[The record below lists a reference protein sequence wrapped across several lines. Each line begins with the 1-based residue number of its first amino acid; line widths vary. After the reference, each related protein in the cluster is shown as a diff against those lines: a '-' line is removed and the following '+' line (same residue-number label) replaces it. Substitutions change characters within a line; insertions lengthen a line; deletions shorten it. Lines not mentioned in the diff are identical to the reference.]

1 MLKLEHLIIYVMSS
15 YGEYLSVIDEMAHI
29 GRWIN
34 VYELDPSDNSGR
46 FLLEGVLYIDDEIPI
61 VLPTMFAPLGF
72 PDDMLMDLLK
82 EKGDK
87 PFVISLSPEFMKP
100 VHHLHQVLSL

>member
-1 MLKLEHLIIYVMSS
+1 MLNLEHLIIYVMSS
-15 YGEYLSVIDEMAHI
+15 YGEYLPTISEMAEI
-29 GRWIN
+29 GRKAI

-46 FLLEGVLYIDDEIPI
+46 FLLEGDLYIDDEIPI

-72 PDDMLMDLLK
+72 PSDLFFDLLK

-87 PFVISLSPEFMKP
+87 AFTIDLSPEFMEP
-100 VHHLHQVLSL
+100 VHQLHQMLSL